1 MKKLRP
7 KPNVFMINTPHQLL
21 NAIEAVHLFQ
31 LTNNHLIVLLPKH
44 AARERFIALIKAND
58 WMTVSFP
65 SPFIE
70 SKRWVEKLLGPV
82 VHGWYYRCLH
92 LRRMLTV
99 GRLTARFKKV
109 DKLFLGQY
117 LVEHVPYMMH
127 MANAIEY
134 NTLYLLDD
142 GTDTIEIAK
151 RRHRFQLN
159 ECEARFGTNKTEPS
173 AYETKQTHV
182 RGKHWK
188 WNLAEAKSVTFFTSY
203 DIDVVPSDRLI
214 RNDYSYLRS
223 LACPQ
228 QIDMSDTVLFLGL
241 CVSDGVFEVNAHLE
255 FLSLAREYFAEK
267 KFVYVAHPRESA
279 ASVAKI
285 REQLQCELWPSSSVI
300 EYDLIT
306 RGVKPGAVAGFV
318 SSALLTLANLM
329 DSDVD
334 IVCFQIPPEYWLSW
348 REDAMGVYNYLKE
361 KAEPRVTVAP
371 LSSAEIE
378 SKSHLSSSYRS
389 AS

>member
-1 MKKLRP
+1 MKKLKT
-7 KPNVFMINTPHQLL
+7 KPNVFIINTPYQLL

-31 LTNNHLIVLLPKH
+31 LTNNHLIVPLLKS
-44 AARERFIALIKAND
+44 AARERFMALIKAND
-58 WMTVSFP
+58 WVTVSFP

-70 SKRWVEKLLGPV
+70 SKPWVEKVFGRV
-82 VHGWYYRCLH
+82 VHRWYHRCLH
-92 LRRMLTV
+92 LGRMITV
-99 GRLTARFKKV
+99 ARLVARFKKV

-127 MANAIEY
+127 IANTIEY
-134 NTLYLLDD
+134 NTLCLLDD

-151 RRHRFQLN
+151 RRQKIQRN
-159 ECEARFGTNKTEPS
+159 DREARFDQNNTNPSVGEPR
-173 AYETKQTHV
+173 QTHV
-182 RGKHWK
+182 RGKFWK
-188 WNLAEAKSVTFFTSY
+188 WNLAEAKSLTFFTSY
-203 DIDVVPSDRLI
+203 DIDVVPSDQLI

-223 LACPQ
+223 LASPQ

-241 CVSDGVFEVNAHLE
+241 CVVDGEFEMNAHLE
-255 FLSLAREYFAEK
+255 FLSMAREYFAGK

-285 REQLQCELWPSSSVI
+285 RELLQCELWPSSSVI
-300 EYDLIT
+300 EYDLIV

-318 SSALLTLANLM
+318 SSALLSLADLM

-348 REDAMGVYNYLKE
+348 REDAIGVYHYLKE
-361 KAEPRVTVAP
+361 KAQPRVTMVP
-371 LSSAEIE
+371 LPLREIE
-378 SKSHLSSSYRS
+378 SESHLSSSYRG
-389 AS
+389 AN